1 MGVVNVSCQLAPT
14 QTLKKGVKTF
24 WVQSVADRFESVN
37 HINGVSLNLLLRPLD
52 QAPSFRFPNCMRL
65 EKEPTTKGTCT
76 VQPMVV
82 YHLFRRTGRFTVWA
96 NSEHFKFSP
105 GIAFAICTNQFHSSK
120 KWPRRPETRIKD
132 GFEEN
137 GTRISVWNIPSGK
150 KKRGLPSLGVP
161 LLS

>member
-1 MGVVNVSCQLAPT
+1 
-14 QTLKKGVKTF
+14 
-24 WVQSVADRFESVN
+24 
-37 HINGVSLNLLLRPLD
+37 
-52 QAPSFRFPNCMRL
+52 
-65 EKEPTTKGTCT
+65 
-76 VQPMVV
+76 MVV

-137 GTRISVWNIPSGK
+137 GTRISVWNIPFG
-150 KKRGLPSLGVP
+150 KKRGLPCSGVP
-161 LLS
+161 LLSETLHWNDPKSSVPFTFQPYFSESSC